1 MILVG
6 LVGPIG
12 AGKTTLAQRLV
23 DQWGFTRIGFA
34 DVLKAEVART
44 IPQTLRAYVRAIYP
58 DIAEENV
65 LGHIHR
71 LLWVKRDD
79 FSRSLLQEWGTE
91 LRRAEDPDYWVR
103 QWANQARGL
112 PRVVAD
118 DVRFPNEAQMIHTL
132 GGSLVRVQRASS
144 TVAALHASET
154 ALADWH
160 AVDHHLV
167 NDGTIEEWLV
177 EADRLAK
184 AIGAG

>member
-1 MILVG
+1 MILIG
-6 LVGPIG
+6 LIGPIG

-34 DVLKAEVART
+34 DVLKDEVART
-44 IPQTLRAYVRAIYP
+44 IPRTLRAYVRAMYP
-58 DIAEENV
+58 DTAEENV
-65 LGHIHR
+65 DGHVHR
-71 LLWVKRDD
+71 LLWLARDE

-91 LRRAEDPDYWVR
+91 LRRADDPDYWVR
-103 QWANQARGL
+103 QWVDRARPF
-112 PRVVAD
+112 PRVVVD

-132 GGSLVRVQRASS
+132 GGMLIRVQRTSAASPQ
-144 TVAALHASET
+144 THPSET
-154 ALADWH
+154 ALATWQ
-160 AVDHHLV
+160 AIDHRLV